1 MVMQTRATKRDV
13 LELKSE
19 LYKAMMV
26 QTFVFAGTVIA
37 IMKFMN

>member
-1 MVMQTRATKRDV
+1 MVTQARANKGDI

-19 LYKAMMV
+19 LYKAMMI
-26 QTFVFAGTVIA
+26 QTFAFAGIVIA